1 MEVNMSFNF
10 GSVAEHMMFRFE
22 KALDA
27 EDRSVADTE
36 VSDPDA
42 MNIMVNSMFHRQ
54 ALLSSFQQI
63 VNEGPG
69 ALKKDFDEIR

>member
-1 MEVNMSFNF
+1 MSLNLE
-10 GSVAEHMMFRFE
+10 SMAEHLMFRFE
-22 KALDA
+22 KKLDA
-27 EDRSVADTE
+27 EDQTMADTDL
-36 VSDPDA
+36 SDPDA
-42 MNIMVNSMFHRQ
+42 MNTAANSMLHRQ

>member
-1 MEVNMSFNF
+1 MSVNLGSMAEQMMS
-10 GSVAEHMMFRFE
+10 RFE
-22 KALDA
+22 KAFDA
-27 EDRSVADTE
+27 EERSVADTE

-42 MNIMVNSMFHRQ
+42 MNIMLNSMFHKQ
-54 ALLSSFQQI
+54 AMLSSFQQI